1 MITIMNDYVPKHR
14 FEILKENQIEIQR
27 EVYRDTLIK
36 LKQKCKEKLT
46 KPHTHKLTQYID
58 KK

>member
-1 MITIMNDYVPKHR
+1 MNDYVPKHR